1 MMKMMKMKASALL
14 LAGVIVI
21 SLAGCSGQK
30 TAAQDGIQTASNPS
44 VTAATADVTSG
55 TTEEEKSD
63 DISAAESSE
72 PETPPDTAKPEETQP
87 ATEPAKTAQTEAPKT
102 EAQTAA
108 LETET
113 VKPAESETEPETEK
127 QTEIVQEQTP
137 PAREPETSAEE
148 PTQPDKPKSAYDYAF
163 DVEAIRNDLIAIG
176 EGMGL
181 THITTDEG
189 NPITPDNASW
199 GNPITASQSY
209 QGESLKRKL
218 TEYVQTMPGLITAYG
233 GGTIEYFTIY
243 VQDNGNG
250 SYTFYFL
257 Y

>member
-1 MMKMMKMKASALL
+1 MMKTKASALL
-14 LAGVIVI
+14 LAGVIVL
-21 SLAGCSGQK
+21 SLAGCGGQK
-30 TAAQDGIQTASNPS
+30 TAAQDGIQTESNPA
-44 VTAATADVTSG
+44 VTAAAADVTSG
-55 TTEEEKSD
+55 TTEEKKSD

-72 PETPPDTAKPEETQP
+72 PEIPPDTAKPEETQP
-87 ATEPAKTAQTEAPKT
+87 ATEPARTAQTDV
-102 EAQTAA
+102 

-113 VKPAESETEPETEK
+113 VKPAESETKPETVK
-127 QTEIVQEQTP
+127 QTEIVQEQTS
-137 PAREPETSAEE
+137 PAREPETPAEE
-148 PTQPDKPKSAYDYAF
+148 PTQPAKPKSAYDYAF

-233 GGTIEYFTIY
+233 GGAIEYFTIY